1 MSCLT
6 PATGGRGED
15 LTWQMKAAPVVWA
28 SPGGSQ
34 GVQPPRAQ
42 HCPCRHQ
49 VRIATSPVPCP
60 ILPVAPTFRAMAVH
74 ADEESAT
81 LVQDLL
87 RPGLVRDA
95 AITRL
100 HALLLRVARA
110 EAGRRRTRLPDRVLE
125 EVDDLCVQAANDAVM
140 NILRKLHEFR
150 GAARFTTW
158 ACKFVIFEVSTR
170 LRRHA
175 WRHRAVETSDTAWS
189 QLPDVAPS
197 ALRTMEYQELTVAL
211 QRAVRERL
219 TDRQRTVF
227 QAATVDEVPIDVLA
241 ERYGSSRG
249 AIYKTLHDARRKLRD
264 ALTLAGYAEHLA

>member
-1 MSCLT
+1 MD
-6 PATGGRGED
+6 RRQERND
-15 LTWQMKAAPVVWA
+15 LRAAAVPSLPAAPVGT
-28 SPGGSQ
+28 P
-34 GVQPPRAQ
+34 
-42 HCPCRHQ
+42 
-49 VRIATSPVPCP
+49 
-60 ILPVAPTFRAMAVH
+60 LLFRSMTTP
-74 ADEESAT
+74 ADDEST
-81 LVQDLL
+81 VLLQDLL
-87 RPGLVRDA
+87 QMGVIRDA

-110 EAGRRRTRLPDRVLE
+110 EANRRRGRLPDRVVE

-140 NILRKLHEFR
+140 NILRKLDEFR
-150 GAARFTTW
+150 GTARFTTW

-175 WRHRAVETSDTAWS
+175 WRHRPVETSETVWG
-189 QLPDVAPS
+189 QLPDLAPS
-197 ALRTMEYQELTVAL
+197 ALHTMESQELTVAL

-227 QAATVDEVPIDVLA
+227 QAATIDEIPIDVLA

-264 ALTLAGYAEHLA
+264 ALTTAGYAELLA

>member
-1 MSCLT
+1 M
-6 PATGGRGED
+6 
-15 LTWQMKAAPVVWA
+15 
-28 SPGGSQ
+28 
-34 GVQPPRAQ
+34 
-42 HCPCRHQ
+42 
-49 VRIATSPVPCP
+49 
-60 ILPVAPTFRAMAVH
+60 PTQ
-74 ADEESAT
+74 ADEEST
-81 LVQDLL
+81 ILLQDLL
-87 RPGLVRDA
+87 QMGMVRDG

-110 EAGRRRTRLPDRVLE
+110 EANRRRSRLPDRVLE

-140 NILRKLHEFR
+140 NILRKLDEFR

-175 WRHRAVETSDTAWS
+175 WRHRTVETSDTVWG
-189 QLPDVAPS
+189 QLPDAAPS
-197 ALRTMEYQELTVAL
+197 ALRTMESQELTVAL

-227 QAATVDEVPIDVLA
+227 QAATIDEIPIDVLA

-264 ALTLAGYAEHLA
+264 ALASAGYAEHLA